1 MGQTSTK
8 RAAEGQQTSHESF
21 GVLIGWTHHDLND
34 RLDLRLQSTQ
44 STRCGAPAEVD
55 SHHFMM
61 TRNQAL
67 VLANYLFSVTGQG
80 PPRRHR
86 KGLLGWLLGS

>member
-1 MGQTSTK
+1 MGQTLNN
-8 RAAEGQQTSHESF
+8 RAADGQAPHESY

-34 RLDLRLQSTQ
+34 RLDLRMQSTR

-67 VLANYLFSVTGQG
+67 VLANYLFSVTGQD